1 MTRVFQIIGWEFVR
15 YLKSRS
21 FLLATLVTPLLLS
34 AIIVIPAVYY
44 QNLTFSDSRIG
55 VVELDTTRLYDVLA
69 GYLENDST
77 ADSEL
82 LLMQVVPDTL
92 MQLQQHF
99 DRLATVDKD
108 LDSLTD
114 AYNKVNERRRYI
126 FQRTPSR
133 RKNQMLDESYK
144 QLISTREQKDLVQ
157 IEQQRLQTEV
167 DSMMRAA
174 VLGKADSLLKDKV
187 LSGYVIIDPEKFKD
201 GVVEYH
207 SDEALNF
214 LRVQPLKHALQVL
227 LVEERMKA
235 EDLSTTRIE
244 ALLQPIT
251 IKEIFSEGSQ
261 KREFQMMFTYLSP
274 IVVVMLLCL
283 AIFTGISFLYS
294 SLVDEKLQR
303 IIDVTLSSIKPGQ
316 LFWGKLMGFGLLGLL
331 QVGVWILI
339 TAFLLLINVLPAE
352 ELPLLN
358 WQNAGIFLL
367 YFALG
372 YFFFGAI
379 ALALASLASSEKDA
393 HGTYQWLK
401 FLAFSPLAFALI
413 VLQFPGSLLVKILSY
428 IPMLTPS
435 FMVLRTPLDRPEQFD
450 YYMTAGVL
458 VVAIAVVGYFAMKIF
473 RQACLLHND
482 EASPIKT
489 LVGLLQAR

>member
-1 MTRVFQIIGWEFVR
+1 MTRMFQIIGWEFMR
-15 YLKSRS
+15 HLKSRG

-34 AIIVIPAVYY
+34 AILVIPAVYY

-55 VVELDTTRLYDVLA
+55 VVELDSTGLFDVLA
-69 GYLENDST
+69 GYLDNDST
-77 ADSEL
+77 AESDL

-92 MQLQQHF
+92 MELQQHF

-108 LDSLTD
+108 LDSLTEV
-114 AYNKVNERRRYI
+114 YNKVNERRRYI

-144 QLISTREQKDLVQ
+144 QLISTREQKDLVE

-174 VLGKADSLLKDKV
+174 VLGKADSLLKKKV
-187 LSGYVIIDPEKFKD
+187 LSGYVIIDPGKFKD
-201 GVVEYH
+201 GVIEYH

-235 EDLSTTRIE
+235 EDLSTTKIE

-303 IIDVTLSSIKPGQ
+303 IINITLSSLRPAQ
-316 LFWGKLMGFGLLGLL
+316 LFWGKLIGFGLLGIL
-331 QVGVWILI
+331 QVGVWILL
-339 TAFLLLINVLPAE
+339 TAFLLLTNVLPAE
-352 ELPLLN
+352 ELPFLN
-358 WQNAGIFLL
+358 WQNAGIFMI
-367 YFALG
+367 YFLLG
-372 YFFFGAI
+372 YIFFGAI
-379 ALALASLASSEKDA
+379 TLALASLASSEKEA
-393 HGTYQWLK
+393 HSMYQWLK
-401 FLAFSPLAFALI
+401 FLAFAPMAFSLI
-413 VLQFPGSLLVKILSY
+413 VLQFPGSLLVKMLSY
-428 IPMLTPS
+428 IPLLTPS

-450 YYMTAGVL
+450 FYMTAGVL
-458 VVAIAVVGYFAMKIF
+458 AVAIAVISFFAIKIF
-473 RQACLLHND
+473 RQACLLHGS
-482 EASPIKT
+482 ETSSIKT
-489 LVGLLQAR
+489 LVALLQAR